1 MDAGVSAQTYLLLD
15 IGNSCLKW
23 NIWQQGARQFSSE
36 TQRTD
41 YKDRALAE
49 VLDDQ
54 WRSIDNS
61 IQNVFVAN
69 VAGDAIAKQVETW
82 CVDHWGIHPKFAKTS
97 ASFKSVQNGYYHYG
111 ELGVDRWLAVIAAHE
126 RFPGKNAIVI
136 DCGTAL
142 TVDAVTPNGQHHAG
156 PIIPGRKMMFQA
168 LASNAADLSDM
179 SEKNTSAS
187 VFADNTQKAIVSG
200 VNFAISSVLD
210 AVLSEMRQKLA
221 AENDASKII
230 VIATGGAAET
240 VMSITHI
247 KDFTI
252 EPDLVLTGLRSMAV
266 EKQ

>member
-1 MDAGVSAQTYLLLD
+1 M
-15 IGNSCLKW
+15 
-23 NIWQQGARQFSSE
+23 
-36 TQRTD
+36 
-41 YKDRALAE
+41 
-49 VLDDQ
+49 
-54 WRSIDNS
+54 
-61 IQNVFVAN
+61 
-69 VAGDAIAKQVETW
+69 
-82 CVDHWGIHPKFAKTS
+82 DHWGIHPKFAKTS